1 MAKILIVDDSNLS
14 RRTLRSILEPAGH
27 QVVEATDGMAA
38 LESYYLE
45 KPDLVLLDLMMIGM
59 DGIEV
64 LGRLRE
70 MDNKARVIIATAD
83 IQQTTHE
90 MTRTAGASGFVNKPF
105 SADRLLSAVNS
116 VLMGGQDDIDRAS
129 K

>member
-14 RRTLRSILEPAGH
+14 RRTLRNILETAGH
-27 QVVEATDGMAA
+27 QIVEANDGMVA
-38 LESYYLE
+38 LEQYYLE
-45 KPDLVLLDLMMIGM
+45 KPDLVLLDLVMIGM
-59 DGIEV
+59 DGMEV

-70 MDNKARVIIATAD
+70 MDNKARIIIATAD
-83 IQQTTHE
+83 IQKSTHE
-90 MTRTAGASGFVNKPF
+90 MTKSAGASGFVNKPF

-116 VLMGGQDDIDRAS
+116 VLMGGQDDIERAA

>member
-27 QVVEATDGMAA
+27 LVVEANDGMIA
-38 LESYYLE
+38 LEQYFLE

-59 DGIEV
+59 GGMEV
-64 LGRLRE
+64 LERLRE
-70 MDNKARVIIATAD
+70 MDNKVRIIIATAD
-83 IQQTTHE
+83 IQNSTQE
-90 MTRTAGASGFVNKPF
+90 MAKTAGASGFVNKPF
-105 SADRLLSAVNS
+105 SSDRLLSAVNT
-116 VLMGGQDDIDRAS
+116 VLKEGQDDTERAS